1 MHASSPISQT
11 LLRERTGNVWGC
23 YYPGFSLLTYIQV
36 CVSMHADNLFVTPLA
51 LPLTNELSN
60 NIKKVQMEKTKN

>member
-1 MHASSPISQT
+1 M
-11 LLRERTGNVWGC
+11 WGC